1 MKKIIF
7 LLVTSVFYYSC
18 SFSKND
24 NISSLNFL
32 PVESE
37 VIFNINNLKNTKE
50 ILFRNKTL
58 GSISPSKNKILE
70 QLNLLSNKS
79 SNSSGL
85 LSLTSYGK
93 NQTAYTYIRKVNSED
108 SISEV
113 DVLKGD
119 YQNNKIFIDTTNSKE
134 IYKTVIDDYIISS
147 NKDIVLENIIRDNNI
162 SNPVSDS
169 DLLKIIKG
177 IDLNDPFNIFIL
189 SKNSSLSLNNLS
201 DLSSFSDINNSW
213 ISYDFKY
220 SLEEVKMT
228 GAARINDSVN
238 TKISILKNIPSSEIK
253 TDKIIPNSFSSF
265 YSFTVSDSERFI
277 FNFQNYL
284 KGNDFSSENLNFNSL
299 NLINEINFVEDQ
311 EKFLILGITNIDQ
324 IDNYFELNEIDNLDN
339 IKKINLDNDLKTVIN
354 SFDQEIL
361 SAYALILDDYLVIT
375 KSVSQMKKIIN
386 SNRINDNLSSNPK
399 YTDFKNL
406 KSKKHSFFWVRNN
419 SSGKINQDKNNEI
432 DSEIYPFIGFSLV
445 INQNIAL
452 LDFDYS
458 KINNTNEGK
467 DIYTEFFL
475 TFENEI
481 ISEPIWIK
489 NHTNNEYDF
498 TFQDSENYLYY
509 YSNSGEEYW
518 KKKIP
523 KKIIGDIKQ
532 IDAYKNGRVQISFR
546 TEDYFYVLDRNGNEV
561 KDLSF
566 KIDSG
571 VINNP
576 LSIFDYEKNRNYR
589 FLITNDNTISM
600 FDSKGKKVNG
610 FKPELFESSIIR
622 SPVHIRID
630 GKDFIIVQLE
640 SGDLKILDRRGNDRI
655 KVDQKIQF
663 SKNSIFSYLKTFTT
677 TDSEGNLIQID
688 MNGKLSKKNLNI
700 SIDNL
705 IDIKNDNLVYI
716 SDNNLSIKGINIKL
730 PFGRFSKPKI
740 FYESGKMFIGITDF
754 SEKNIYLYKDN
765 GELITGFPLKGN
777 SIIDIKDSDKDGK
790 IEILSKLDDYS
801 IVSYEIN

>member
-18 SFSKND
+18 SVSKND

-113 DVLKGD
+113 DVLKSE

-339 IKKINLDNDLKTVIN
+339 IRKINLDNALKTVIN

-610 FKPELFESSIIR
+610 FKPELFESSIVR

>member
-169 DLLKIIKG
+169 GLLKIIKG

-238 TKISILKNIPSSEIK
+238 TKTSILKNIPSSEIK

-339 IKKINLDNDLKTVIN
+339 IRKINLDNALKTVIN

-489 NHTNNEYDF
+489 NHINNEHDF

>member
-18 SFSKND
+18 SVSKND

-169 DLLKIIKG
+169 GLLKIIKG

-339 IKKINLDNDLKTVIN
+339 IRKINLDNALKTVIN

-361 SAYALILDDYLVIT
+361 SAYALVLDDYLVIT

>member
-18 SFSKND
+18 SVSKND

-324 IDNYFELNEIDNLDN
+324 IDDYFELNEIDNLDN
-339 IKKINLDNDLKTVIN
+339 IITINLDKDLKTVIN

-740 FYESGKMFIGITDF
+740 FYESEKMFIGITDF

>member
-18 SFSKND
+18 SVSKND

-79 SNSSGL
+79 SNGSGL
-85 LSLTSYGK
+85 FSLTPYGK

-108 SISEV
+108 SIFEV
-113 DVLKGD
+113 DVLKGE
-119 YQNNKIFIDTTNSKE
+119 YQNYKIFIDTTNSKE

-169 DLLKIIKG
+169 GLLKIIKG

-339 IKKINLDNDLKTVIN
+339 IRKINLDNALKTVIN

-610 FKPELFESSIIR
+610 FKPELFESSIVR

>member
-1 MKKIIF
+1 
-7 LLVTSVFYYSC
+7 
-18 SFSKND
+18 
-24 NISSLNFL
+24 
-32 PVESE
+32 
-37 VIFNINNLKNTKE
+37 
-50 ILFRNKTL
+50 
-58 GSISPSKNKILE
+58 
-70 QLNLLSNKS
+70 
-79 SNSSGL
+79 
-85 LSLTSYGK
+85 
-93 NQTAYTYIRKVNSED
+93 
-108 SISEV
+108 
-113 DVLKGD
+113 
-119 YQNNKIFIDTTNSKE
+119 
-134 IYKTVIDDYIISS
+134 
-147 NKDIVLENIIRDNNI
+147 
-162 SNPVSDS
+162 
-169 DLLKIIKG
+169 
-177 IDLNDPFNIFIL
+177 
-189 SKNSSLSLNNLS
+189 
-201 DLSSFSDINNSW
+201 
-213 ISYDFKY
+213 
-220 SLEEVKMT
+220 
-228 GAARINDSVN
+228 
-238 TKISILKNIPSSEIK
+238 
-253 TDKIIPNSFSSF
+253 
-265 YSFTVSDSERFI
+265 
-277 FNFQNYL
+277 
-284 KGNDFSSENLNFNSL
+284 
-299 NLINEINFVEDQ
+299 
-311 EKFLILGITNIDQ
+311 
-324 IDNYFELNEIDNLDN
+324 
-339 IKKINLDNDLKTVIN
+339 
-354 SFDQEIL
+354 
-361 SAYALILDDYLVIT
+361 
-375 KSVSQMKKIIN
+375 MKKIIN

-406 KSKKHSFFWVRNN
+406 KSKKHSFFWVKNN

>member
-50 ILFRNKTL
+50 ILCRNKTL

-169 DLLKIIKG
+169 GLLKIIKG

-339 IKKINLDNDLKTVIN
+339 IREINLDNDLKTVIN

>member
-18 SFSKND
+18 SVSKND

-169 DLLKIIKG
+169 GLLKIIKG

-238 TKISILKNIPSSEIK
+238 TKTSILKNIPSSEIK

-339 IKKINLDNDLKTVIN
+339 IREINLDNDLKTVIN

-386 SNRINDNLSSNPK
+386 SNKINDNLSSNPK
-399 YTDFKNL
+399 YTDFKNQ
-406 KSKKHSFFWVRNN
+406 KSKKHSFFWVKNN

>member
-18 SFSKND
+18 SVSKND

-339 IKKINLDNDLKTVIN
+339 IRKINLDNALKTVIN

-610 FKPELFESSIIR
+610 FKPELFESSIVR